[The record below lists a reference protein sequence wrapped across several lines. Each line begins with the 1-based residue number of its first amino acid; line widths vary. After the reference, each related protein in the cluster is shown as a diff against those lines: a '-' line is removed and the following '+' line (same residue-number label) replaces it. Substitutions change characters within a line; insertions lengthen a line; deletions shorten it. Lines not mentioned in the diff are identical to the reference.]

1 MKLISFAAKNCAS
14 RLMFIRAA
22 TMLCG
27 QVSRVGRSAR
37 KLLRPKNLQLA
48 RQHLIVSLKSCQKSF
63 SREDGGAIVEFVAL
77 AIPLF
82 IPIFIYLNSFSS
94 VSANEEIAQ
103 SMAREVLRVYV
114 ISESD
119 GAGQELSG
127 RAAQLLARQWNLSDS
142 ERATLRTTMDCSHF
156 PCLTANGRIKLTLSF
171 IDEETKRKV
180 SASAQE
186 HLSPWL

>member
-1 MKLISFAAKNCAS
+1 MKLRI
-14 RLMFIRAA
+14 A
-22 TMLCG
+22 TM
-27 QVSRVGRSAR
+27 
-37 KLLRPKNLQLA
+37 KLSIHANLQMVKRYSMRRLNSGW
-48 RQHLIVSLKSCQKSF
+48 RRF

-82 IPIFIYLNSFSS
+82 IPIFIYLDSFSS

-127 RAAQLLARQWNLSDS
+127 RAAQLLARQWKLSDS

-171 IDEETKRKV
+171 IDAETKRKV

>member
-1 MKLISFAAKNCAS
+1 MNMSPQISLSYAKAISS
-14 RLMFIRAA
+14 RKTSHLR
-22 TMLCG
+22 
-27 QVSRVGRSAR
+27 SR
-37 KLLRPKNLQLA
+37 
-48 RQHLIVSLKSCQKSF
+48 F
-63 SREDGGAIVEFVAL
+63 SREDGGAIVEFVAQ

-94 VSANEEIAQ
+94 VSANEQIAR

-114 ISESD
+114 ISEND
-119 GAGQELSG
+119 GAAQEISG
-127 RAAQLLARQWNLSDS
+127 RAAQLLARQWQLSQTEVAS
-142 ERATLRTTMDCSHF
+142 LRTSMNCSHF

-171 IDEETKRKV
+171 IDDETQRKV

>member
-1 MKLISFAAKNCAS
+1 MNLKVTRLGS
-14 RLMFIRAA
+14 RLRA
-22 TMLCG
+22 C
-27 QVSRVGRSAR
+27 
-37 KLLRPKNLQLA
+37 
-48 RQHLIVSLKSCQKSF
+48 F
-63 SREDGGAIVEFVAL
+63 SQEDGRAIVEFVAL

-94 VSANEEIAQ
+94 VSANEQIAR

-114 ISESD
+114 ISEND
-119 GAGQELSG
+119 GAAQEISG
-127 RAAQLLARQWNLSDS
+127 RAAQLLARQWQLSDTEVTS
-142 ERATLRTTMDCSHF
+142 LRTSMYCSHF

-171 IDEETKRKV
+171 IDDETHRKV

>member
-1 MKLISFAAKNCAS
+1 MNFGEAITTAKKC
-14 RLMFIRAA
+14 L
-22 TMLCG
+22 
-27 QVSRVGRSAR
+27 
-37 KLLRPKNLQLA
+37 
-48 RQHLIVSLKSCQKSF
+48 

-94 VSANEEIAQ
+94 VSANEEIAR

-127 RAAQLLARQWNLSDS
+127 KAAQLLARQWNLSDS
-142 ERATLRTTMDCSHF
+142 EVSSLRTSMNCSHF

-171 IDEETKRKV
+171 IDDETQRKV

>member
-1 MKLISFAAKNCAS
+1 MNWKVT
-14 RLMFIRAA
+14 RL
-22 TMLCG
+22 G
-27 QVSRVGRSAR
+27 S
-37 KLLRPKNLQLA
+37 LLR
-48 RQHLIVSLKSCQKSF
+48 SLF
-63 SREDGGAIVEFVAL
+63 SQEDGGAIVEFVAL

-94 VSANEEIAQ
+94 MSANEQIAR

-114 ISESD
+114 ISEND
-119 GAGQELSG
+119 GAAQEISG
-127 RAAQLLARQWNLSDS
+127 RAAQLLARQWQLSDTEVAS
-142 ERATLRTTMDCSHF
+142 LRTSMDCSHF

-171 IDEETKRKV
+171 IDDETQRKV

>member
-1 MKLISFAAKNCAS
+1 MKPKMLARRLGVFAMKLSTHGR
-14 RLMFIRAA
+14 RLRLLAM
-22 TMLCG
+22 
-27 QVSRVGRSAR
+27 
-37 KLLRPKNLQLA
+37 KLPAPSNIQMT
-48 RQHLIVSLKSCQKSF
+48 RQHPLETFNFCRKRF

-127 RAAQLLARQWNLSDS
+127 RAAQLLARQWKLSDS
-142 ERATLRTTMDCSHF
+142 ELATLRTSMDCSHF

-171 IDEETKRKV
+171 IDAETKRKV

-186 HLSPWL
+186 HLSPWH